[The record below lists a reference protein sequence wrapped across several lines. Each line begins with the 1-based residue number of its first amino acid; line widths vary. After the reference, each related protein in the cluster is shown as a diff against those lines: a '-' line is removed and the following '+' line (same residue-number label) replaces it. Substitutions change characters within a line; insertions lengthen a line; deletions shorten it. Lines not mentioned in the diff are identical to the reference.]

1 MAAKKAKEDEKH
13 DTYVLTGFRMLINS
27 ALQTEKEAMKAF
39 NERVKAEKA
48 AKKAA
53 KKAEKA
59 EIAERAA
66 VSGNKTAITI
76 EL

>member
-1 MAAKKAKEDEKH
+1 
-13 DTYVLTGFRMLINS
+13 
-27 ALQTEKEAMKAF
+27 MKAF

-59 EIAERAA
+59 EVAERTAA
-66 VSGNKTAITI
+66 SGNKTAITI